1 MFVTHDPVGNPVDR
15 RHPWNQHT
23 IPKPQKRDFDSN
35 YSWVMSPRWF
45 DGTDHLA
52 LDTGGGPIARLWAT
66 ALSGLVDIGY
76 IKATGNS
83 VVINLPRTATKPET
97 TFEWKI
103 PRWSNAIERNR
114 ARTYFQA
121 YAAAAAL
128 HFTEKA
134 LAEIRAGH
142 TKTWETFKVPDEAVS
157 VGFTEAVRGV
167 LSHHMVI
174 RNGKIA
180 NYHPYPPTP
189 WNGSV
194 RDVYGTPGPYRTPS
208 RTPPSSRRTR
218 PSGSRAS
225 TSCGRSAAST
235 RACPAGSTCTWA
247 TATW

>member
-1 MFVTHDPVGNPVDR
+1 MTDPLGNPVDL
-15 RHPWNQHT
+15 RHPGTRHH
-23 IPKPQKRDFDSN
+23 PEAQKRDFDGKYRLGDVAALVRRQRDN
-35 YSWVMSPRWF
+35 
-45 DGTDHLA
+45 LA
-52 LDTGGGPIARLWAT
+52 LDTGGGPIARLWST
-66 ALSGLVDIGY
+66 ALAGPGRHRLHQGHRQQRGDQPAPDGDQAGGQLRVED
-76 IKATGNS
+76 
-83 VVINLPRTATKPET
+83 PQ
-97 TFEWKI
+97 
-103 PRWSNAIERNR
+103 WSNAIERNR

-128 HFTEKA
+128 HFIEKA

-189 WNGSV
+189 WNGSAV
-194 RDVYGTPGPYRTPS
+194 TPTGPRDPTRTPS
-208 RTPPSSRRTR
+208 RTPRSSRRTR
-218 PSGSRAS
+218 PRSSRAS

-235 RACPAGSTCTWA
+235 RACPAGSTCTSA
-247 TATW
+247 TARW